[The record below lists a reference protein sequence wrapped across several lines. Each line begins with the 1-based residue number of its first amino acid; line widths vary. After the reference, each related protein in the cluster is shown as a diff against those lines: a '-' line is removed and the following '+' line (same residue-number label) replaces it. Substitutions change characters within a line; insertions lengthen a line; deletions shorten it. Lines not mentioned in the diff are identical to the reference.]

1 MVFTVYIHIL
11 NIYLIKKKYSDMI
24 CHPFELPFV
33 KFLNLSN
40 TYGRQSKN

>member
-1 MVFTVYIHIL
+1 MVFILYLHIL
-11 NIYLIKKKYSDMI
+11 NIYIFKKKRSDMM

-33 KFLNLSN
+33 KFLILSN